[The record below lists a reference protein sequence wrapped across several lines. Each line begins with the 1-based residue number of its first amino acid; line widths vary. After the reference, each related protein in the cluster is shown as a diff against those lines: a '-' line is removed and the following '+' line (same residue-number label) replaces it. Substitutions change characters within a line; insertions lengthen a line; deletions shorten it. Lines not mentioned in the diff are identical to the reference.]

1 MIEPRVYRAAFLPAL
16 LAAVLV
22 MFSFEERPSPLPQ
35 GLSADILFDGRLA
48 GAALRD
54 FVREHPDRRPG
65 SPGGAAA
72 AREVA
77 TTLRRQGFDTGEDRF
92 SAEER
97 QLVNVVGTRPGAS
110 ERRVV
115 LLAARDAA
123 RGADAVG
130 SGADTAALLE
140 MARVFSGRA
149 TQKSIVLAS
158 VDGSSLGDAGA
169 RRFAETLVDPAG
181 VDAVLVVSG
190 LGAERS
196 RGPTV
201 VEWSNDASRASIG
214 LQRTVAASVR
224 EELGSLPG
232 QEGGVGQ
239 LIRLALP
246 LGLGAQGTLLEQGLP
261 AVRLSG
267 SGELPPPDPQG
278 SQRRAGGPTSAAA
291 QGGGGAGEAP
301 GGERFGELGRAA
313 LRVVSAVD
321 AAPRA
326 PAPGPPTYAT
336 VARQVLPGWVIS
348 VLSLSLVLPALVA
361 SVDAFA
367 RARRRR
373 EPVAR
378 WLAWTLAGTAPFLA
392 ALVAA
397 EVLGLTPAAPEG
409 QAPPSPGSDG
419 PDGAALA
426 LLGAVALI
434 AALSWVLGRRRL
446 LGLAERPFDPA
457 APGAACAI
465 ALSASVL
472 AALTWLANPF
482 AALLLAPS
490 VHLWML
496 ATASSREAHS
506 RASSWDGGRPRSRR
520 ARVLLALAGLVVPV
534 GVALFYLQ
542 RLALGPVEGLWY
554 GFELVIGGHV
564 GIFGALLGCLFLG
577 LMASVTA
584 VLAATLRRPP
594 PAPPSEPTRI
604 TVRGPVSY
612 AGPGSLGGTESALR
626 Q

>member
-16 LAAVLV
+16 VAAVLV

-48 GAALRD
+48 GGALRS
-54 FVREHPDRRPG
+54 FVRDHPDRRPG

-72 AREVA
+72 AREVSTA
-77 TTLRRQGFDTGEDRF
+77 LDRQGFDTGEDRF
-92 SAEER
+92 SAEGRE
-97 QLVNVVGTRPGAS
+97 LVNVVGTRPGAS
-110 ERRVV
+110 ERRIVV
-115 LLAARDAA
+115 LAARDAA
-123 RGADAVG
+123 RGSDPEG

-140 MARVFSGRA
+140 MSRVFSGRA
-149 TQKSIVLAS
+149 TRKTIVLAS
-158 VDGSSLGDAGA
+158 VDGSSLGEAGA
-169 RRFAETLVDPAG
+169 RRFAETLADPGG

-224 EELGSLPG
+224 EELGTLPG
-232 QEGGVGQ
+232 QEGAAGQ

-246 LGLGAQGTLLEQGLP
+246 LGIGAQGTLLEQGLP

-267 SGELPPPDPQG
+267 SGELPPPD
-278 SQRRAGGPTSAAA
+278 RRPSGGAAGAAA
-291 QGGGGAGEAP
+291 ARGDVAAP

-326 PAPGPPTYAT
+326 PVSGPPTYAT

-348 VLSLSLVLPALVA
+348 VLALSLVLPALVA

-378 WLAWTLAGTAPFLA
+378 WLAWTLAGAAPFVA
-392 ALVAA
+392 ALMAA

-409 QAPPSPGSDG
+409 QAPPSPGSGG
-419 PDGAALA
+419 PDGGALA
-426 LLGAVALI
+426 LLGLVALL
-434 AALSWVLGRRRL
+434 AALAWVLGRRRL
-446 LGLAERPFDPA
+446 LGRAKQPFDPA

-465 ALSASVL
+465 ALLASVL
-472 AALTWLANPF
+472 AMLTWLANPF
-482 AALLLAPS
+482 AALLLAPT

-496 ATASSREAHS
+496 ATASSREAQS
-506 RASSWDGGRPRSRR
+506 RTSRGEVRPRSRR
-520 ARVLLALAGLVVPV
+520 ARVAFALAGLVVPI
-534 GVALFYLQ
+534 GMALFYLQ

-554 GFELVIGGHV
+554 GFELVTGGHV
-564 GIFGALLGCLFLG
+564 GIVGALLGCLFFG

-584 VLAATLRRPP
+584 VLAATLRQPP

-604 TVRGPVSY
+604 TVRGPASY

>member
-1 MIEPRVYRAAFLPAL
+1 LIEPRVYRAAFLPAL
-16 LAAVLV
+16 LAVVLV

-48 GAALRD
+48 TAALRG
-54 FVREHPDRRPG
+54 FVDEHPDRRPG
-65 SPGGAAA
+65 SPGGAGA

-92 SAEER
+92 SAEGR

-115 LLAARDAA
+115 LLAARDTA
-123 RGADAVG
+123 RGSDAVG
-130 SGADTAALLE
+130 TGADTAALLE
-140 MARVFSGRA
+140 MARVLSGRA
-149 TQKSIVLAS
+149 TRKTIVLAS

-169 RRFAETLVDPAG
+169 RRFGETLADPSR
-181 VDAVLVVSG
+181 VDAVLVVSE
-190 LGAERS
+190 LGAVRP

-232 QEGGVGQ
+232 QEGALGQ

-267 SGELPPPDPQG
+267 SGELPPPDPQRSG
-278 SQRRAGGPTSAAA
+278 RAAGRPTPPAARA
-291 QGGGGAGEAP
+291 

-321 AAPRA
+321 ATPRA
-326 PAPGPPTYAT
+326 PAPGPPAYAT

-378 WLAWTLAGTAPFLA
+378 WLAWTLAGAVPFLA

-397 EVLGLTPAAPEG
+397 ELLGLTPAAPEG
-409 QAPPSPGSDG
+409 QAPSSPGSEG
-419 PDGAALA
+419 PGGASLA
-426 LLGAVALI
+426 LLGAVALL
-434 AALSWVLGRRRL
+434 AALAWALGRRRL
-446 LGLAERPFDPA
+446 LGRAERSFDPA

-465 ALSASVL
+465 ALLASVL
-472 AALTWLANPF
+472 AVLTWFANPF
-482 AALLLAPS
+482 TALLLAPS

-496 ATASSREAHS
+496 ATASLREPHS
-506 RASSWDGGRPRSRR
+506 RGSRDEGRPRSRR

-534 GVALFYLQ
+534 GVVLFYLQ
-542 RLALGPVEGLWY
+542 RLALDPVEGLWY
-554 GFELVIGGHV
+554 GFELVTGGHV
-564 GIFGALLGCLFLG
+564 GIVGALLGCLFLG
-577 LMASVTA
+577 LMASVTV
-584 VLAATLRRPP
+584 VLVATLRRPP
-594 PAPPSEPTRI
+594 PAPPSAPTTRI
-604 TVRGPVSY
+604 TVRGPASY